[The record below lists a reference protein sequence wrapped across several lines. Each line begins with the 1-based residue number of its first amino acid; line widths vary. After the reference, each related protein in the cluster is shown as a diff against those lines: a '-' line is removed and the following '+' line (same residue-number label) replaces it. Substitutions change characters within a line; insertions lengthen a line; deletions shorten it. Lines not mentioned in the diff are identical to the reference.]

1 MRRFV
6 SVSLASPM
14 IFCLIPRDTEFSWS
28 LRNAEARSLGDED
41 QPKQIKFTPM
51 STKLFELDR
60 RYFDDWHNRDAD
72 AIAAAFAENSTY
84 THPALPE
91 PLLGRPAIA

>member
-1 MRRFV
+1 
-6 SVSLASPM
+6 M

-51 STKLFELDR
+51 SKKLFELDR
-60 RYFDDWHNRDAD
+60 RYFDDWHNGDAD

-84 THPALPE
+84 THP
-91 PLLGRPAIA
+91 RIAGTLARSPSNCLVG